1 LRLAEE
7 PISSLATTP
16 VRGTPVRAAVEGGGE
31 GEASSPPI
39 RPASNGDEPGSQWWD
54 ALTLQMNLPDS
65 PEKVAAPQPRPASRL
80 VESRAHPAHLS
91 SANPPFLALA
101 SISEPPPTSRL
112 VTSLFHSSRPCAPD
126 ASARRPVTA
135 GASALVPAHH
145 LASSTASLNIGGS
158 VKQPADA
165 MLMPG
170 DEAEAEAAMLQR
182 DRELLAQEKLRFVR
196 ARERSRRTELLLNE
210 RDVALRAKEAVLAE
224 EVAAFEK
231 WRETESARL
240 GREQS
245 HVERQARVLLKLPT
259 REERRE
265 VTQLRAE
272 LQAAAELGTQR
283 EQRTKLQLDRLRKQL
298 ASEVSL
304 KNELEHEISILSSAA
319 AASSAAASL
328 QQPRGVAN
336 VRGQQPTA
344 LVASSRAFSGE
355 GEDEE
360 EEEEELERTAYTQH
374 QQQLQENLHFD
385 VRALIREQQS
395 EGILKSD
402 GQQLP
407 SKRLVG
413 GLFHSPTAAPI
424 LESGLNSTSSRT
436 TGGHENSEKSTGVY
450 NHFSYLHEQRPGGPY
465 TAMGLGGKTL
475 GSMYGDTRPALA
487 TRDANA
493 HYEQQMPPLGHYEQQ
508 GRATLH
514 ANAYGYY

>member
-1 LRLAEE
+1 MVSASSPMLRPFLRKGAYKARYDPAAARERVGARLAAKAQQLPPSTPTPRANAGQHRLTPLSEAATGGRLPPAHGCGRRVHEEHKMLVPPQPPLAQHFAGVSVSLAPPPARVQQHDDNSRRISMDEFEKLEELAASADRGSEIGFQTRSPRPLRLAEE

-182 DRELLAQEKLRFVR
+182 D
-196 ARERSRRTELLLNE
+196 S
-210 RDVALRAKEAVLAE
+210 
-224 EVAAFEK
+224 
-231 WRETESARL
+231 
-240 GREQS
+240 
-245 HVERQARVLLKLPT
+245 P
-259 REERRE
+259 
-265 VTQLRAE
+265 
-272 LQAAAELGTQR
+272 
-283 EQRTKLQLDRLRKQL
+283 
-298 ASEVSL
+298 
-304 KNELEHEISILSSAA
+304 I
-319 AASSAAASL
+319 
-328 QQPRGVAN
+328 PRWAPAPY
-336 VRGQQPTA
+336 QHH
-344 LVASSRAFSGE
+344 
-355 GEDEE
+355 
-360 EEEEELERTAYTQH
+360 H
-374 QQQLQENLHFD
+374 QQQ
-385 VRALIREQQS
+385 QS
-395 EGILKSD
+395 
-402 GQQLP
+402 
-407 SKRLVG
+407 
-413 GLFHSPTAAPI
+413 
-424 LESGLNSTSSRT
+424 
-436 TGGHENSEKSTGVY
+436 
-450 NHFSYLHEQRPGGPY
+450 
-465 TAMGLGGKTL
+465 
-475 GSMYGDTRPALA
+475 
-487 TRDANA
+487 
-493 HYEQQMPPLGHYEQQ
+493 
-508 GRATLH
+508 
-514 ANAYGYY
+514 